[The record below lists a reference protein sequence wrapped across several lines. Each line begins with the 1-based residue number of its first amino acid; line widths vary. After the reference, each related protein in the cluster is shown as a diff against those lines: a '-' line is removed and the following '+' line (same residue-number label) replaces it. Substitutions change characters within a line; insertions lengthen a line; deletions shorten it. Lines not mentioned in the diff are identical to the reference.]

1 MPLPDALVPR
11 ERLGEP
17 ERRLPLDTGFCKR
30 CSLVQLLHEAGAED
44 MFNPEYLYFSSYS
57 DTVLDHSR
65 KHVDSLVHERKLGP
79 QSLVVELASNDGYLL
94 QFFRQAGVPVLG
106 IDPSEGPAKAAQAR
120 GIPTR
125 IEFFNSDYATRMLEE
140 GIRADVVIAKNVMAH
155 IPDLNGFVEGI
166 KTILKDD
173 GVIVMENPY
182 IRDLIDEREFDTIY
196 HEHYSYYS
204 ATSVNNLFKRHGL
217 TLFRVEY
224 FPHIH
229 GGTLRYSVGRN
240 KPVEDS
246 VWRYLEEEQR
256 TGLTTA
262 AYYLEFGSKVASV
275 REALLA
281 MLLELKARG
290 KRIAA
295 YGAAAKGTIMLN
307 YVGIGRELVDY
318 VVDRN
323 PHKHG
328 KFMPGVHLPI
338 YGPERLLDDKPDY
351 LLILAWNF
359 KDEIMM
365 QQADYS
371 RTGGKFIVPI
381 PYPEILQSREYTPR

>member
-1 MPLPDALVPR
+1 
-11 ERLGEP
+11 
-17 ERRLPLDTGFCKR
+17 
-30 CSLVQLLHEAGAED
+30 
-44 MFNPEYLYFSSYS
+44 
-57 DTVLDHSR
+57 
-65 KHVDSLVHERKLGP
+65 
-79 QSLVVELASNDGYLL
+79 VV
-94 QFFRQAGVPVLG
+94 
-106 IDPSEGPAKAAQAR
+106 
-120 GIPTR
+120 
-125 IEFFNSDYATRMLEE
+125 
-140 GIRADVVIAKNVMAH
+140 
-155 IPDLNGFVEGI
+155 
-166 KTILKDD
+166 
-173 GVIVMENPY
+173 ENPY

-196 HEHYSYYS
+196 HEHYCYYGVT
-204 ATSVNNLFKRHGL
+204 AVNNLFKRHGL

-224 FPHIH
+224 FSHIH
-229 GGTLRYSVGRN
+229 GGTLRYSVARN
-240 KPVEDS
+240 KPIEES
-246 VWRYLEEEQR
+246 VRRYLDDEQR
-256 TGLTTA
+256 TGQNTA

-365 QQADYS
+365 QQADYA